1 MISEMKKVL
10 FMAALL
16 ITAALSLSSCGD
28 DEPKEKVTATA
39 TYTLTFSQDLLDACN
54 VFITF
59 KAENGRNVMEAVR
72 NTYWSKTVTSDKFP
86 AEFGVMYKFSTKS
99 ESELAKDKYNLICN
113 MNFNV
118 ISSKGLNYSSPTIE
132 IINQN
137 DVARNKVISTLDKV
151 SGKSTGF
158 RVSQDGIVSQAN
170 NLKYE

>member
-1 MISEMKKVL
+1 MKKVL
-10 FMAALL
+10 FMAVML

-72 NTYWSKTVTSDKFP
+72 NTYWTKTVTSDKFP